1 MKTHESNMYFL
12 EILSGLPEKR
22 VSFTSPLEL
31 PEFLGKWKVPFITMI
46 DKFLGEELG
55 QGT

>member
-1 MKTHESNMYFL
+1 MYFL